1 MLTKYVYSIQNTV
14 EFYKLL
20 KSVKNKE
27 TAMAFKDKYWK
38 TGVESILQ
46 YKGTGYKG
54 EYPTFREMLEITT
67 ERYPE
72 NEAFKAIVP
81 KTVTY
86 TYSQALKKIKE
97 IAYYLISK
105 GVRKGDKIAVTGKN
119 SPEWA
124 LAYFAISFA
133 GCTIIPLDYS
143 LHNEDA
149 EKILSF
155 GDAKILF
162 IDGERINEVDKEGKL
177 FQEKISLESDS
188 KGYKFILDLNG
199 PETELPQ
206 LSCEDTAAILFTSG
220 TTGTPKGVMLSF
232 KNFMSS
238 ALSSMRLFNVYPE
251 DVFYA
256 ILPIHH
262 AYTMTAVLLETVIN
276 GSSVVFGKRLVTPI
290 MLKELKEGKITM
302 LLAVPMLFNKLLAG
316 LMAGVKKQGAFKEGL
331 IHFLMG
337 FSGLVKKVFGVN
349 LGKKIFGNMLLS
361 KISLDKMR
369 LCICGGGPLPAS
381 TFKQFN
387 QLGIDF
393 VQGYG
398 LTETSP
404 IININPIEVYIE
416 ESVGIPIPLV
426 EEKIVDPDEDGNG
439 IIYVRG
445 PQVMQG
451 YYKNSEATEE
461 VLSSDGWLNTGDVG
475 HIDDKGFLYLTGR
488 AKSIIVTEGGKNV
501 FPEEIEDKFQL
512 YNEIEQCCII
522 PYIISKERKSEGI
535 RMVIY
540 PSEAYLK
547 QNGLDST
554 VKHMESIVEEV
565 NKDLQSYKKI
575 SMVTVVD
582 TPLPMTS
589 TKKVKRFEVVKMFKD
604 K

>member
-1 MLTKYVYSIQNTV
+1 
-14 EFYKLL
+14 
-20 KSVKNKE
+20 
-27 TAMAFKDKYWK
+27 MAFKDKYWK
-38 TGVESILQ
+38 TNVETFFSYQ
-46 YKGTGYKG
+46 GKKYMGQW
-54 EYPTFREMLEITT
+54 PTFREMMEISE
-67 ERYPE
+67 ERFPD

-81 KTVTY
+81 KVVTF
-86 TYSQALKKIKE
+86 TYKEALKKIRE
-97 IAYYLISK
+97 IAYYLVATGAK
-105 GVRKGDKIAVTGKN
+105 KGDHIAVTGKN

-133 GCTIIPLDYS
+133 GCIIVPLDYS
-143 LHNEDA
+143 LHIEDM
-149 EKILSF
+149 EKILAF
-155 GDAKILF
+155 GDVDRIF
-162 IDGERINEVDKEGKL
+162 IDGEKIDEIDKEGKL
-177 FQEKISLESDS
+177 FKEKISLEPES
-188 KGYKFILDLNG
+188 KGYKYVLDLTG
-199 PETELPQ
+199 PETELPK
-206 LSCEDTAAILFTSG
+206 LHAEDTAAMLFTSG

-232 KNFMSS
+232 SNFMSS
-238 ALSSMRLFNVYPE
+238 TLSSQRLFDVYPT

-262 AYTMTAVLLETVIN
+262 AYTMTAVLLETVVS
-276 GSSVVFGKRLVTPI
+276 GASCVFGKRLVTPI
-290 MLKELKEGKITM
+290 MLKELREGKITM

-316 LMAGVKKQGAFKEGL
+316 LMAGVHKQGPFKENL

-337 FSGLVKKVFGVN
+337 FSGFMKKVFHVN

-369 LCICGGGPLPAS
+369 LCICGGGPLPPS

-416 ESVGIPIPLV
+416 ESVGIPIPGV
-426 EEKIVDPDEDGNG
+426 EEKIVSPDEDGNG

-445 PQVMQG
+445 PQVMKG
-451 YYKNSEATEE
+451 YYKNDEATEE

-475 HIDDKGFLYLTGR
+475 HIDSNGFLYLTGR

-512 YNEIEQCCII
+512 FNEIEQCCII
-522 PYIISKERKSEGI
+522 PYMINKQMKTEGI

-540 PSEAYLK
+540 PTEAYLK
-547 QNGLDST
+547 EHGMEETSR
-554 VKHMESIVEEV
+554 HMEEVVESV
-565 NKDLQSYKKI
+565 NKGLQSYKKI
-575 SMVTVVD
+575 TMVTVVD
-582 TPLPMTS
+582 QPLPMTS
-589 TKKVKRFEVVKMFKD
+589 TKKVKRFEVVKMFK
-604 K
+604 

>member
-1 MLTKYVYSIQNTV
+1 
-14 EFYKLL
+14 
-20 KSVKNKE
+20 
-27 TAMAFKDKYWK
+27 MAFKDKYWK
-38 TGVESILQ
+38 TNVETFFSYQ
-46 YKGTGYKG
+46 GKKYMGQW
-54 EYPTFREMLEITT
+54 PTFREMMEISE
-67 ERYPE
+67 ERFPD

-81 KTVTY
+81 KVVTF
-86 TYSQALKKIKE
+86 TYKQALKKIRE
-97 IAYYLISK
+97 IAYYLVASGAK
-105 GVRKGDKIAVTGKN
+105 KGDHIAVTGKN

-133 GCTIIPLDYS
+133 GCIIVPLDYS
-143 LHNEDA
+143 LHIEDM
-149 EKILSF
+149 EKILAF
-155 GDAKILF
+155 GDVDRIF
-162 IDGERINEVDKEGKL
+162 IDGEKIDEIDKEGKL
-177 FQEKISLESDS
+177 FKEKISLEPES
-188 KGYKFILDLNG
+188 KGYKYVLDLTG
-199 PETELPQ
+199 PETELPK
-206 LSCEDTAAILFTSG
+206 LHAEDTAAMLFTSG

-232 KNFMSS
+232 SNFMSS
-238 ALSSMRLFNVYPE
+238 ALSSQRLFDVYPT

-262 AYTMTAVLLETVIN
+262 AYTMTAVLLETVIS
-276 GSSVVFGKRLVTPI
+276 GASCVFGKRLVTPI
-290 MLKELKEGKITM
+290 MLKELREGKITM

-316 LMAGVKKQGAFKEGL
+316 LMAGVHKQGPFKENL
-331 IHFLMG
+331 IRFLMG
-337 FSGLVKKVFGVN
+337 FSGFMKKVFHVN

-369 LCICGGGPLPAS
+369 LCICGGGPLPPS

-416 ESVGIPIPLV
+416 DSVGIPIPGV
-426 EEKIVDPDEDGNG
+426 EEKIVSPDEDGNG

-445 PQVMQG
+445 PQVMKG
-451 YYKNSEATEE
+451 YYKNDEATEE

-475 HIDDKGFLYLTGR
+475 HIDSNGFLYLTGR

-512 YNEIEQCCII
+512 FNEIEQCCII
-522 PYIISKERKSEGI
+522 PYMINKEMKTEGI

-540 PSEAYLK
+540 PTEAYLK
-547 QNGLDST
+547 EHGMEETSR
-554 VKHMESIVEEV
+554 HMEEVVESV

-575 SMVTVVD
+575 TMVTVVD
-582 TPLPMTS
+582 QPLPMTS
-589 TKKVKRFEVVKMFKD
+589 TKKVKRFEVVKMFK
-604 K
+604 

>member
-1 MLTKYVYSIQNTV
+1 
-14 EFYKLL
+14 
-20 KSVKNKE
+20 
-27 TAMAFKDKYWK
+27 MAFKDKYWK
-38 TGVESILQ
+38 TNVETFFSYQ
-46 YKGTGYKG
+46 GKKYMGQW
-54 EYPTFREMLEITT
+54 PTFREMMEISE
-67 ERYPE
+67 ERFPD

-81 KTVTY
+81 KVVTF
-86 TYSQALKKIKE
+86 TYKEALKKIRE
-97 IAYYLISK
+97 IAYYLVATGAK
-105 GVRKGDKIAVTGKN
+105 KGDHIAVIGKN

-133 GCTIIPLDYS
+133 GCIIVPLDYS
-143 LHNEDA
+143 LHIEDM
-149 EKILSF
+149 EKILAF
-155 GDAKILF
+155 GDVDRIF
-162 IDGERINEVDKEGKL
+162 IDGEKIDEIDKEGKL
-177 FQEKISLESDS
+177 FKEKISLEPES
-188 KGYKFILDLNG
+188 KGYKYVLDLTG
-199 PETELPQ
+199 PETELPK
-206 LSCEDTAAILFTSG
+206 LHAEDTAAMLFTSG

-232 KNFMSS
+232 SNFMSS
-238 ALSSMRLFNVYPE
+238 TLSSQRLFDVYPT

-262 AYTMTAVLLETVIN
+262 AYTMTAVLLETVVS
-276 GSSVVFGKRLVTPI
+276 GASCVFGKRLVTPI
-290 MLKELKEGKITM
+290 MLKELREGKITM

-316 LMAGVKKQGAFKEGL
+316 LMAGVHKQGPFKENL

-337 FSGLVKKVFGVN
+337 FSGFMKKVFHVN

-369 LCICGGGPLPAS
+369 LCICGGGPLPPS

-416 ESVGIPIPLV
+416 ESVGIPIPGV
-426 EEKIVDPDEDGNG
+426 EEKIVSPDEDGNG

-445 PQVMQG
+445 PQVMKG
-451 YYKNSEATEE
+451 YYKNDEATEE

-475 HIDDKGFLYLTGR
+475 HIDSNGFLYLTGR

-512 YNEIEQCCII
+512 FNEIEQCCII
-522 PYIISKERKSEGI
+522 PYMINKEMKTEGI

-540 PSEAYLK
+540 PTEAYLK
-547 QNGLDST
+547 EHGMEETSR
-554 VKHMESIVEEV
+554 HMEEVVESV
-565 NKDLQSYKKI
+565 NKGLQSYKKI
-575 SMVTVVD
+575 TMVTVVGQ
-582 TPLPMTS
+582 PLPMTS
-589 TKKVKRFEVVKMFKD
+589 TKKVKRFEVVKMFK
-604 K
+604 

>member
-1 MLTKYVYSIQNTV
+1 
-14 EFYKLL
+14 
-20 KSVKNKE
+20 
-27 TAMAFKDKYWK
+27 MAFKDKYWK
-38 TGVESILQ
+38 TNVETFFSYQ
-46 YKGTGYKG
+46 GKKYMGQW
-54 EYPTFREMLEITT
+54 PTFREMMEISE
-67 ERYPE
+67 ERFPD

-81 KTVTY
+81 KVVTF
-86 TYSQALKKIKE
+86 TYKEALKKIRE
-97 IAYYLISK
+97 IAYYLIATGAK
-105 GVRKGDKIAVTGKN
+105 KGDHIAVIGKN

-133 GCTIIPLDYS
+133 GCIIVPLDYS
-143 LHNEDA
+143 LHIEDM
-149 EKILSF
+149 EKILAF
-155 GDAKILF
+155 GDVDRIF
-162 IDGERINEVDKEGKL
+162 IDGEKIDEIDKEGKL
-177 FQEKISLESDS
+177 FKEKISLEPES
-188 KGYKFILDLNG
+188 KGYKYVLDLTG
-199 PETELPQ
+199 PETELPK
-206 LSCEDTAAILFTSG
+206 LHAEDTAAMLFTSG

-232 KNFMSS
+232 SNFMSS
-238 ALSSMRLFNVYPE
+238 TLSSQRLFDVYPT

-262 AYTMTAVLLETVIN
+262 AYTMTAVLLETVIS
-276 GSSVVFGKRLVTPI
+276 GASCVFGKRLVTPI
-290 MLKELKEGKITM
+290 MLKELREGKITM

-316 LMAGVKKQGAFKEGL
+316 LMAGVHKQGPFKENL
-331 IHFLMG
+331 IRFLMG
-337 FSGLVKKVFGVN
+337 FSGFMKKVFHVN

-369 LCICGGGPLPAS
+369 LCICGGGPLPPS

-416 ESVGIPIPLV
+416 ESVGIPIPGV
-426 EEKIVDPDEDGNG
+426 EEKIVSPDEDGNG

-445 PQVMQG
+445 PQVMKG
-451 YYKNSEATEE
+451 YYKNDEATEE

-475 HIDDKGFLYLTGR
+475 HIDSNGFLYLTGR

-512 YNEIEQCCII
+512 FNEIEQCCII
-522 PYIISKERKSEGI
+522 PYMINKEMKTEGI

-540 PSEAYLK
+540 PTEAYLK
-547 QNGLDST
+547 EHGMEETSR
-554 VKHMESIVEEV
+554 HMEEVVESV

-575 SMVTVVD
+575 TMVTVVD
-582 TPLPMTS
+582 QPLPMTS
-589 TKKVKRFEVVKMFKD
+589 TKKVKRFEVVKMFK
-604 K
+604 

>member
-1 MLTKYVYSIQNTV
+1 
-14 EFYKLL
+14 
-20 KSVKNKE
+20 
-27 TAMAFKDKYWK
+27 MAFKDKYWK
-38 TGVESILQ
+38 TNVETFFSYQ
-46 YKGTGYKG
+46 GKKYMGQW
-54 EYPTFREMLEITT
+54 PTFREMMEISE
-67 ERYPE
+67 ERFPD

-81 KTVTY
+81 KVVTF
-86 TYSQALKKIKE
+86 TYKEALKKIRE
-97 IAYYLISK
+97 IAYYLIATGAK
-105 GVRKGDKIAVTGKN
+105 KGDHIAVTGKN

-133 GCTIIPLDYS
+133 GCIIVPLDYS
-143 LHNEDA
+143 LHIEDM
-149 EKILSF
+149 EKILAF
-155 GDAKILF
+155 GDVDRIF
-162 IDGERINEVDKEGKL
+162 IDGEKIDEIDKEGKL
-177 FQEKISLESDS
+177 FKEKISLEPES
-188 KGYKFILDLNG
+188 KGYKYVLDLTG
-199 PETELPQ
+199 PETELPK
-206 LSCEDTAAILFTSG
+206 LHAEDTAAMLFTSG

-232 KNFMSS
+232 SNFMSS
-238 ALSSMRLFNVYPE
+238 TLSSQRLFDVYPT

-262 AYTMTAVLLETVIN
+262 AYTMTAVLLETVIS
-276 GSSVVFGKRLVTPI
+276 GASCVFGKRLVTPI
-290 MLKELKEGKITM
+290 MLKELREGKITM

-316 LMAGVKKQGAFKEGL
+316 LMAGVHKQGPFKENL

-337 FSGLVKKVFGVN
+337 FSGFMKKVFHVN

-369 LCICGGGPLPAS
+369 ICICGGGPLPAS

-416 ESVGIPIPLV
+416 ESVGIPIPGV
-426 EEKIVDPDEDGNG
+426 EEKIVSPDEDGNG

-445 PQVMQG
+445 PQVMKG
-451 YYKNSEATEE
+451 YYKNDEATEE

-475 HIDDKGFLYLTGR
+475 HIDSNGFLYLTGR

-512 YNEIEQCCII
+512 FNEIEQCCII
-522 PYIISKERKSEGI
+522 PYMINKEMKTEGI

-540 PSEAYLK
+540 PTEAYLK
-547 QNGLDST
+547 EHGMEETSR
-554 VKHMESIVEEV
+554 HMEEVVESV

-575 SMVTVVD
+575 TMVTVVD
-582 TPLPMTS
+582 QPLPMTS
-589 TKKVKRFEVVKMFKD
+589 TKKVKRFEVVKMFK
-604 K
+604 